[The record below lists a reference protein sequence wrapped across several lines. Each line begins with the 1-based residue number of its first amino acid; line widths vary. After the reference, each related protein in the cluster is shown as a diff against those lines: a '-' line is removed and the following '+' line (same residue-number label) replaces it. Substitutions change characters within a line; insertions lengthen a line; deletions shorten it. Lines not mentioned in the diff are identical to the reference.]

1 MQENSASRLREMTR
15 EEVELQ
21 LGDLQEELQNLKL
34 RASLKQE
41 SNPLR
46 IREVRHDIAR
56 VKTLLREDELD
67 LRHLARGEGQA

>member
-46 IREVRHDIAR
+46 IREIRRKGDR
-56 VKTLLREDELD
+56 N
-67 LRHLARGEGQA
+67 GQGRAV

>member
-21 LGDLQEELQNLKL
+21 LEDLQEELQNLKL

-46 IREVRHDIAR
+46 IREIRRDVAR
-56 VKTLLREDELD
+56 VKTLLREDELG